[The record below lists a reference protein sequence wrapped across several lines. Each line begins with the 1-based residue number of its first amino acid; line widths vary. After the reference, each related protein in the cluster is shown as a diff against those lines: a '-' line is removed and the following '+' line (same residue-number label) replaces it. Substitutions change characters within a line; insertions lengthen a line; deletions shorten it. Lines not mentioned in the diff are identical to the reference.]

1 MNAAPSFDLTGKVA
15 VVTGSS
21 RGLGK
26 AMAAALAAHG
36 ASVVIC
42 GRDPATAEKTAA
54 EITAAGGTASVT
66 TFDNTDRASCAAL
79 VDTAVERYGRLDVLV
94 NNAGTDIIKPAET
107 YEESEWDEVIA
118 TNLSGYFHCA
128 QFAARRMIEQ
138 GEGGSI
144 VMISSIA
151 GKVGIRGLTPYA
163 ASKGGIDQLVRTMA
177 VEWATHGIRVNALA
191 PGYFENIMQNATG
204 EHDRPDKQ
212 RQVIEFTPMARRGLP
227 DELGGPVVFLASDS
241 ASYVT
246 GQVLY
251 VDGGYTAN

>member
-1 MNAAPSFDLTGKVA
+1 MHAAPSFGLAGKVA

-26 AMAAALAAHG
+26 AMAAALAAQG
-36 ASVVIC
+36 ASVLIC
-42 GRDPATAEKTAA
+42 GRDKATATATAE
-54 EITAAGGTASVT
+54 EITAAGGTASAT
-66 TFDNTDRASCAAL
+66 TFDNTDRSSCAAL
-79 VDTAVERYGRLDVLV
+79 IDTAVDRYGRLDILV

-107 YEESEWDEVIA
+107 YEEEEWDEVIA

-128 QFAARRMIEQ
+128 QFAARRMMAQ
-138 GEGGSI
+138 GDGGSI

-151 GKVGIRGLTPYA
+151 GKVGIRGLTPYS
-163 ASKGGIDQLVRTMA
+163 ASKGGINQIVRTMA
-177 VEWATHGIRVNALA
+177 IEWAPHGIRVNAIG
-191 PGYFENIMQNATG
+191 PGYFENIMQNASD
-204 EHDRPDKQ
+204 EHDRPEKQ
-212 RQVIEFTPMARRGLP
+212 RQVIDFTPMARRGLP
-227 DELGGPVVFLASDS
+227 DELGGPIVFLASDS

>member
-1 MNAAPSFDLTGKVA
+1 MNASPTFDLTGKVA

-26 AMAAALAAHG
+26 AMAWALASQG
-36 ASVVIC
+36 ASVVIS
-42 GRDPATAEKTAA
+42 GRDLAVAEATAA
-54 EITAAGGTASVT
+54 EITAAGGTASAT
-66 TFDNTDRASCAAL
+66 QFDNTERDSCAAL
-79 VDTAVERYGRLDVLV
+79 VDSAVDRYGRLDILV

-107 YEESEWDEVIA
+107 YDENEWDEVIA

-128 QFAARRMIEQ
+128 QFVARRLIDQ

-151 GKVGIRGLTPYA
+151 GKVGIRGLTAYA

-177 VEWATHGIRVNALA
+177 VEWAPHGIRVNAIA

-204 EHDRPDKQ
+204 EHDRPEKQ
-212 RQVIEFTPMARRGLP
+212 RQVIDFTPMARRGLP
-227 DELGGPVVFLASDS
+227 AELGGPVVFLASDS

>member
-1 MNAAPSFDLTGKVA
+1 MNAAPSFDLTGKIA

-26 AMAAALAAHG
+26 AMAAALAAQG

-42 GRDPATAEKTAA
+42 GRDKATAEATAE
-54 EITAAGGTASVT
+54 EIATEGSTASAT
-66 TFDNTDRASCAAL
+66 TFDNTDRSSCAAL
-79 VDTAVERYGRLDVLV
+79 IDTVVDRYGRLDILV

-128 QFAARRMIEQ
+128 QFAARRMIDQ

-151 GKVGIRGLTPYA
+151 GKVGIRGLTPYS
-163 ASKGGIDQLVRTMA
+163 ASKGGINQLVRTMA
-177 VEWATHGIRVNALA
+177 AEWAPHGIRVNAIG
-191 PGYFENIMQNATG
+191 PGYFENIMQNATD
-204 EHDRPDKQ
+204 EHDRPEKQ
-212 RQVIEFTPMARRGLP
+212 RQVIDFTPMARRGWP

>member
-1 MNAAPSFDLTGKVA
+1 MDAAPSFDLTGKVA

-26 AMAAALAAHG
+26 AMVAALAAHG
-36 ASVVIC
+36 ASVVVS
-42 GRDPATAEKTAA
+42 GRDRTMAEKTAA
-54 EITAAGGTASVT
+54 EITAAGGTAFAA
-66 TFDNTDRASCAAL
+66 TFDNTDRDSCAAL
-79 VDTAVERYGRLDVLV
+79 VDSAVDRYGRLDILV
-94 NNAGTDIIKPAET
+94 NNAGTDIIKPAEM
-107 YEESEWDEVIA
+107 YEQHEWDEVIA

-128 QFAARRMIEQ
+128 QFAARRLIDQ
-138 GEGGSI
+138 GDGGSI

-151 GKVGIRGLTPYA
+151 GKVGIHGLTPYA

-177 VEWATHGIRVNALA
+177 VEWAPHGIRVNAIA

-204 EHDRPDKQ
+204 EHDRPEKQ
-212 RQVIEFTPMARRGLP
+212 RQVIDFTPMARRGLP

>member
-1 MNAAPSFDLTGKVA
+1 MSASPSFDLTGKVA

-26 AMAAALAAHG
+26 AMVAALAAYG
-36 ASVVIC
+36 AKVVVS
-42 GRDPATAEKTAA
+42 GRDPETAKATAR
-54 EITAAGGTASVT
+54 EIIAAGGTATAT

-79 VDTAVERYGRLDVLV
+79 IDFVVDQYGRLDILV

-107 YEESEWDEVIA
+107 YQESEWDEVIA

-128 QFAARRMIEQ
+128 QFAAERLIEQ

-144 VMISSIA
+144 MMISSIA

-163 ASKGGIDQLVRTMA
+163 ASKGGVDQLVRTMA
-177 VEWATHGIRVNALA
+177 VEWASHRIRVNAIA
-191 PGYFENIMQNATG
+191 PGYFENIMLNATS
-204 EHDRPDKQ
+204 EHDRPEKQ
-212 RQVIEFTPMARRGLP
+212 RQVIDFTPMARRGLP